1 MEGMMLHCGGQA
13 LSRQELDLIQLPAKT
28 ETYTPIPHFELANRI
43 TGVSQ
48 DMLTDYVM
56 ISESY
61 GIARNGNQLF
71 AVLNF
76 QGESR
81 EMAMS
86 IAFRNS
92 YDKSLSFGL
101 AFGAQVFVCDNLA
114 LTGDIVLM
122 KKHSKTIMD
131 TLDDCIIANIFRA
144 RLAYQKILFDS
155 DKLKRRPLLDNQA
168 FGLMGLL
175 FGKDLVSPRQLTKLR
190 KEWIS
195 PSYEVFQPRNAWSF
209 LNSYTECLKTTP
221 PFDIMERNA
230 KGYQL
235 INEVVDA
242 EFRIL

>member
-1 MEGMMLHCGGQA
+1 MLHCGGTPA
-13 LSRQELDLIQLPAKT
+13 TRPELDLIVMPDKT
-28 ETYTPIPHFELANRI
+28 ETYCPISHYELANRI
-43 TGVSQ
+43 VTVSQ
-48 DMLTDYVM
+48 DMLSDYVM
-56 ISESY
+56 IGESY

-76 QGESR
+76 KGESN

-92 YDKSLSFGL
+92 YDKSLAFGL

-114 LTGDIVLM
+114 ISGDIVVM
-122 KKHSKTIMD
+122 KKHSKTILD
-131 TLDDCIIANIFRA
+131 TLDDIIIANIFRA
-144 RLAYQKILFDS
+144 RQAYQKILFDS

-190 KEWIS
+190 QEWTA
-195 PSYEVFQPRNAWSF
+195 PSHEAFHDRNAWSF
-209 LNSYTECLKTTP
+209 LNGYTECLKTTP
-221 PFDIMERNA
+221 PLDIMERNA

-235 INEVVDA
+235 INDVVDA